1 MSGGDGA
8 NALVQI
14 EAGRQAHARQTTTK
28 HKNTTWKVGLMYM
41 CMPPEQHDGIFS
53 AAWADG
59 GWLADADGDDDAP
72 ACTPRC
78 LVHGGNR
85 TT

>member
-1 MSGGDGA
+1 
-8 NALVQI
+8 
-14 EAGRQAHARQTTTK
+14 
-28 HKNTTWKVGLMYM
+28 M